1 MGAWKYRNG
10 HRNGPEWTVKW
21 TGTDPNAQWN
31 GSERTR
37 IDTGTDPNGHWNGHR
52 NGHECTVK
60 WTGTD
65 PNGQWNGSEWSFPGF
80 HMKLL
85 VLGKALKRQF
95 RSVPVF
101 PYSNFGTFQLTSCLF
116 NYSFVRHFM
125 FLMKFWSFPDFHM
138 KLLVLGKALKHQFR
152 SVPVFPYSNFGT
164 FQLTS
169 CSFNDSFV
177 RHFIFLMKFWPFP
190 DFHINLSALN
200 FEIWSFPDFHMK
212 LSVLGKAL
220 KRQFRSVPV
229 FPYSNFGTFQLTSC
243 SFNYSFVRHFVFL
256 MKFWSFPDFHMK
268 LLVLGKALKRQ
279 FRSVPVFPYSN
290 IGSFQFGSYSF

>member
-1 MGAWKYRNG
+1 
-10 HRNGPEWTVKW
+10 
-21 TGTDPNAQWN
+21 
-31 GSERTR
+31 
-37 IDTGTDPNGHWNGHR
+37 
-52 NGHECTVK
+52 
-60 WTGTD
+60 
-65 PNGQWNGSEWSFPGF
+65 
-80 HMKLL
+80 MKLL
-85 VLGKALKRQF
+85 VLGKVLKRQF

-101 PYSNFGTFQLTSCLF
+101 PYSNFGTFQLTSCSF

-138 KLLVLGKALKHQFR
+138 KLLVLGKALKRQFR

-212 LSVLGKAL
+212 L
-220 KRQFRSVPV
+220 
-229 FPYSNFGTFQLTSC
+229 
-243 SFNYSFVRHFVFL
+243 
-256 MKFWSFPDFHMK
+256 
-268 LLVLGKALKRQ
+268 LVLGKALKRQ

-290 IGSFQFGSYSF
+290 IGSFQFGSYSFQLFI

>member
-1 MGAWKYRNG
+1 MKLLVLGKVLKRQFRSVPVFPYSNF
-10 HRNGPEWTVKW
+10 
-21 TGTDPNAQWN
+21 GTFQLTSCSFNY
-31 GSERTR
+31 SFVR
-37 IDTGTDPNGHWNGHR
+37 HFMFLM
-52 NGHECTVK
+52 K
-60 WTGTD
+60 F
-65 PNGQWNGSEWSFPGF
+65 WSFPDF

-101 PYSNFGTFQLTSCLF
+101 PYSNFGTFQLISCLF

-138 KLLVLGKALKHQFR
+138 KLLVLGKALKRQFR

-212 LSVLGKAL
+212 LLVLGKTL

-290 IGSFQFGSYSF
+290 IGSFQFSSYSF